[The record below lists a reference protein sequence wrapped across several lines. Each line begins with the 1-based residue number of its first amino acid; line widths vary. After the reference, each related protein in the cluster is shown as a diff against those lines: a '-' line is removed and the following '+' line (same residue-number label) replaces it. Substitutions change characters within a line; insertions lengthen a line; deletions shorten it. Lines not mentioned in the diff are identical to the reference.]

1 MADQMASI
9 GVAHIIDAVLM
20 PPSVSSPG
28 PKNVVQVAQ
37 SVTDLSSLVD
47 ALTKADLVG
56 TLSAAGTFTVF
67 APTNSAFQALD
78 ADTLAALLEPSGKAD
93 LVDILKYHVLATQ
106 VLSTDLGDTQT
117 VATLQGKD
125 LTVTKVDGTVKVNDV
140 ATVTMADQMASNGVA
155 HIIDA
160 VLMPPSVS
168 SPAPKNVVQV
178 AQSVTDL
185 SSLVDAL
192 TKAELVDD
200 LSAAGTFTVFAPT
213 NSAFQA
219 LDADTLA
226 ALLEPAGK
234 A

>member
-1 MADQMASI
+1 MGGDTQTVATLQGQELTVTKVDGTVKVNDVATVTIADQMASN
-9 GVAHIIDAVLM
+9 GVAHIIDAVLV
-20 PPSVSSPG
+20 PP
-28 PKNVVQVAQ
+28 NIVQVAE
-37 SVTDLSSLVD
+37 SVTDLSTLVD

-78 ADTLAALLEPSGKAD
+78 ADSLAALLEPAGKAD

-106 VLSTDLGDTQT
+106 VLSTDLADTQI

-168 SPAPKNVVQV
+168 SPAPDG
-178 AQSVTDL
+178 AAETQSQL
-185 SSLVDAL
+185 WWM
-192 TKAELVDD
+192 
-200 LSAAGTFTVFAPT
+200 
-213 NSAFQA
+213 
-219 LDADTLA
+219 
-226 ALLEPAGK
+226 
-234 A
+234 

>member
-1 MADQMASI
+1 M
-9 GVAHIIDAVLM
+9 G
-20 PPSVSSPG
+20 SVSSPG
-28 PKNVVQVAQ
+28 PKNVVQVAE
-37 SVTDLSSLVD
+37 SVTDLSTLVD

-78 ADTLAALLEPSGKAD
+78 ADTLAALLEPAGKAD
-93 LVDILKYHVLATQ
+93 LANILKYHVLATQ
-106 VLSTDLGDTQT
+106 VLSTDLADTQT

-168 SPAPKNVVQV
+168 SPAPDG
-178 AQSVTDL
+178 A
-185 SSLVDAL
+185 
-192 TKAELVDD
+192 
-200 LSAAGTFTVFAPT
+200 
-213 NSAFQA
+213 
-219 LDADTLA
+219 
-226 ALLEPAGK
+226 
-234 A
+234 